1 MAKITFPGLAE
12 YELMLSRLSKGAEA
26 IAGKA
31 IYAGAE
37 IVADAIRSNIQGL
50 QAVPDEVGAIAYAE
64 KSPAPLTESAKEGLL
79 DGLGISSMQD
89 DNGYYNVKIGF
100 DGPNG
105 ENGYN
110 DLRTEKFPKGQPN
123 VMIARSLES
132 GSSIAPKRPFVRP
145 AVNAVKKQA
154 EAKMAEIIDEEIEKI
169 TQ

>member
-1 MAKITFPGLAE
+1 MAKITFPGLAD
-12 YELMLSRLSKGAEA
+12 YELMLSRLAQGADD

-100 DGPNG
+100 DGYNG
-105 ENGYN
+105 
-110 DLRTEKFPKGQPN
+110 LKTKKFPQGQPN

-154 EAKMAEIIDEEIEKI
+154 EAKMAEIIDQEIKKI
-169 TQ
+169 TE

>member
-1 MAKITFPGLAE
+1 MAKISFPGLAD
-12 YELMLSRLSKGAEA
+12 YELMLSRLAKGADD
-26 IAGKA
+26 IAGRA

-100 DGPNG
+100 DGYNG
-105 ENGYN
+105 
-110 DLRTEKFPKGQPN
+110 LKTKKFPQGQPN

-154 EAKMAEIIDEEIEKI
+154 EAKMAEIIDQEIKKI
-169 TQ
+169 TE

>member
-1 MAKITFPGLAE
+1 MSKITFPGLAE
-12 YELMLSRLSKGAEA
+12 YELMLSRLAQGAED

-50 QAVPDEVGAIAYAE
+50 QAVPDEVGAIAYADR
-64 KSPAPLTESAKEGLL
+64 SPAPLTESAKEGLL

-89 DNGYYNVKIGF
+89 DNGYFNVKIGF
-100 DGPNG
+100 DGYNG
-105 ENGYN
+105 
-110 DLRTEKFPKGQPN
+110 LKTRKFPQGQPN

-145 AVNAVKKQA
+145 AINAVKKQA
-154 EAKMAEIIDEEIEKI
+154 EAKMAEIVDEEIEKI

>member
-1 MAKITFPGLAE
+1 MAKITFPGLAD
-12 YELMLSRLSKGAEA
+12 YELMLSRLARGADD

-100 DGPNG
+100 DGYNG
-105 ENGYN
+105 
-110 DLRTEKFPKGQPN
+110 LKTKKFPQGQPN

-154 EAKMAEIIDEEIEKI
+154 EAKMAEIIDQEIKKI
-169 TQ
+169 TE

>member
-12 YELMLSRLSKGAEA
+12 YELRLSRLAGRTEE

-37 IVADAIRSNIQGL
+37 IVADAIRSNIHGL

-89 DNGYYNVKIGF
+89 DNGYFNVKIGF
-100 DGPNG
+100 DGYNG
-105 ENGYN
+105 
-110 DLRTEKFPKGQPN
+110 LKTRKFPQGQPN

-154 EAKMAEIIDEEIEKI
+154 EAKMAEIIYEEIEKI

>member
-12 YELMLSRLSKGAEA
+12 YELMLSRLSQGADS

-100 DGPNG
+100 DGYNG
-105 ENGYN
+105 
-110 DLRTEKFPKGQPN
+110 LKTRKFPQGQPN

>member
-1 MAKITFPGLAE
+1 MAKITFPGLAD
-12 YELMLSRLSKGAEA
+12 YELMLSRLAQGADD

-79 DGLGISSMQD
+79 DSLGISSMQD

-100 DGPNG
+100 DGYNG
-105 ENGYN
+105 
-110 DLRTEKFPKGQPN
+110 LKTKKFPQGQPN

-154 EAKMAEIIDEEIEKI
+154 EAKMAEIIDQEIKKI
-169 TQ
+169 TE

>member
-1 MAKITFPGLAE
+1 MAKITFPGLAD
-12 YELMLSRLSKGAEA
+12 YELMLSRLARGADD

-64 KSPAPLTESAKEGLL
+64 KSSAPLTESAKEGLL

-100 DGPNG
+100 DGYNG
-105 ENGYN
+105 
-110 DLRTEKFPKGQPN
+110 LKTKKFPQGQPN

-154 EAKMAEIIDEEIEKI
+154 EAKMAEIIDQEIKKI
-169 TQ
+169 TE

>member
-1 MAKITFPGLAE
+1 MAKITFPGLAD
-12 YELMLSRLSKGAEA
+12 YELMLSRLAQGADD

-100 DGPNG
+100 DGYNG
-105 ENGYN
+105 
-110 DLRTEKFPKGQPN
+110 LKTKKFPQGQPN

-154 EAKMAEIIDEEIEKI
+154 EAKMAEIIDQEIAKI
-169 TQ
+169 TK

>member
-1 MAKITFPGLAE
+1 MAKITFPGLAD
-12 YELMLSRLSKGAEA
+12 YELMLSRLAQGADD

-37 IVADAIRSNIQGL
+37 IVANAIRSNIQGL

-100 DGPNG
+100 DGYNG
-105 ENGYN
+105 
-110 DLRTEKFPKGQPN
+110 LKTKKFPQGQPN

-154 EAKMAEIIDEEIEKI
+154 EAKMAEIIDQEIKKI
-169 TQ
+169 TE

>member
-12 YELMLSRLSKGAEA
+12 YELMLSRLSQGAEDV
-26 IAGKA
+26 AGKA

-64 KSPAPLTESAKEGLL
+64 KSPAPLTERAKEGLL

-100 DGPNG
+100 DGYNG
-105 ENGYN
+105 
-110 DLRTEKFPKGQPN
+110 LKTKKFPQGQPN

-154 EAKMAEIIDEEIEKI
+154 EAKMAEIIDQEIKKI
-169 TQ
+169 TE

>member
-1 MAKITFPGLAE
+1 MAKITFPGLAD
-12 YELMLSRLSKGAEA
+12 YELMLSRLAQGADD

-64 KSPAPLTESAKEGLL
+64 KAQAPLTQSAKDGLL
-79 DGLGISSMQD
+79 DGLGISRLQD

-100 DGPNG
+100 DG
-105 ENGYN
+105 YN
-110 DLRTEKFPKGQPN
+110 ELETKKYPHGQPN
-123 VMIARSLES
+123 VLIARSLES

-145 AVNAVKKQA
+145 AVNAVRKQA
-154 EAKMAEIIDEEIEKI
+154 EARMAEIIDREIEKI